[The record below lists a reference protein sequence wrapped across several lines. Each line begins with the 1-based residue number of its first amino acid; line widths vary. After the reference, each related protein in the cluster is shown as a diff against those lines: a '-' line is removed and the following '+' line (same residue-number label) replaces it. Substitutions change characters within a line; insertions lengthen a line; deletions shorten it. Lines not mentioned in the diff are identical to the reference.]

1 MSSARPRFRSLRR
14 SFHLRAIRIW
24 LPQWRR
30 RFFFLFVSEM
40 TENHALVIPIM
51 ICAILANAASKLIYP
66 HGVYHTLA
74 RRYMAAPH
82 GTLASSPLAAKI
94 SGPAAPR

>member
-1 MSSARPRFRSLRR
+1 MVSYLSGVVQAPIT
-14 SFHLRAIRIW
+14 SFAI
-24 LPQWRR
+24 
-30 RFFFLFVSEM
+30 VSEM

-66 HGVYHTLA
+66 RGVYHTLA
-74 RRYMAAPH
+74 RRYMDAPH